1 MFEEFWNGIL
11 ELTSKFVIPDWGSV
25 IAMLPVLIFA
35 LAVVVSVVL
44 FWKLWRH
51 PKRVPGKARV
61 EPLPPAGV
69 HMPGP
74 SWSPVLAAVGAFML
88 FLGIVFG
95 GPLLIIGA
103 IGLSV
108 TLLYWL
114 VESVRLYDHDL
125 GSTVPALPA
134 VVHDGPPPGVH
145 MPGPSFLPFLAAFG
159 MGMLMLGLVF
169 GEWLLAVGVIGL
181 ILSLLGWMTAARREY
196 VQTVDADASGHLEPL
211 PDPRPPKLLL
221 TGLTILLVAGAV
233 IQAGW
238 IPPRAAGGE
247 SDPGASPGAS
257 GAPGQPGGEPPAEP
271 GGAPSADPGG
281 GPPAG
286 DGKPVV
292 HAKEIQFVET
302 TFVAPAEQPF
312 ELEFVNE
319 DAGIPH
325 NVEIKDAAGASVY
338 EGEVISGVATIVY
351 QVPALAAGT
360 YPYICTV
367 HPNMTGSATVE

>member
-1 MFEEFWNGIL
+1 MFEDFWNGIL
-11 ELTSKFVIPDWGSV
+11 ELSSKFVIPDWGTV
-25 IAMLPVLIFA
+25 IAMLPVLIFV
-35 LAVVVSVVL
+35 LAVIVTGVL
-44 FWKLWRH
+44 FWKLWRQ
-51 PKRVPGKARV
+51 PKRVPGRSRV

-74 SWSPVLAAVGAFML
+74 SWSPPLAAIGAFLL

-114 VESVRLYDHDL
+114 AESVRLYDHDL
-125 GSTVPALPA
+125 GSTVPALPE

-159 MGMLMLGLVF
+159 MAMLMLGLVF

-181 ILSLLGWMTAARREY
+181 VLSLLGWMTAARREY
-196 VQTVDADASGHLEPL
+196 VQIVDADVTGHLEPL
-211 PDPRPPKLLL
+211 PDPRPPKVLL
-221 TGLTILLVAGAV
+221 TGLTLLLVAGAV
-233 IQAGW
+233 IQVGW

-247 SDPGASPGAS
+247 AGPGSSPGAS
-257 GAPGQPGGEPPAEP
+257 GAPGQPSGAPPGEPSGEA
-271 GGAPSADPGG
+271 
-281 GPPAG
+281 
-286 DGKPVV
+286 GKPVV
-292 HAKEIQFVET
+292 HAKEIQFVDT
-302 TFVAPAEQPF
+302 TFLAPAEQPF

-319 DAGIPH
+319 DASIPH
-325 NVEIKDAAGASVY
+325 NVEIKDEAGASVFK
-338 EGEVISGVATIVY
+338 GEVISGVATIVY

-367 HPNMTGSATVE
+367 HPTMTGSATVE

>member
-1 MFEEFWNGIL
+1 MFEDFWNGIL
-11 ELTSKFVIPDWGSV
+11 ELTSKFVIPDWGTV
-25 IAMLPVLIFA
+25 IAMLPVLIFV
-35 LAVVVSVVL
+35 LAVIVTAVL
-44 FWKLWRH
+44 FWRLWRQ
-51 PKRVPGKARV
+51 PKRVPGRGRV

-74 SWSPVLAAVGAFML
+74 SLAPPLAAIGAFLL

-114 VESVRLYDHDL
+114 AEFVRLYDHDL

-159 MGMLMLGLVF
+159 MAMLMLGLVF

-181 ILSLLGWMTAARREY
+181 VLSLLGWMTAARREY
-196 VQTVDADASGHLEPL
+196 VQTVEADATGHLEPL
-211 PDPRPPKLLL
+211 PDPRPPSCCSPGSRSCSSQEPSSRPVGSLP
-221 TGLTILLVAGAV
+221 A
-233 IQAGW
+233 
-238 IPPRAAGGE
+238 PPAASQGREHHPGRPERPVSRAAG
-247 SDPGASPGAS
+247 
-257 GAPGQPGGEPPAEP
+257 PPAR
-271 GGAPSADPGG
+271 G
-281 GPPAG
+281 
-286 DGKPVV
+286 PVV
-292 HAKEIQFVET
+292 HAKDVQFVDK
-302 TFVAPAEQPF
+302 TFIAPAEKPF

-319 DAGIPH
+319 DDSIPH
-325 NVEIKDAAGASVY
+325 NIEIKDEAGASVFK
-338 EGEVISGVATIVY
+338 GEVITGVATTAY
-351 QVPALAAGT
+351 QVPALAPGT

-367 HPNMTGSATVE
+367 HPTMTGSATVE